1 MKLQVFIYQKW
12 RLFFLVRLP
21 ECCLLRASPVSLMQK
36 HPRELPASDKASWNR
51 IVFIY
56 VDIINTTGFI
66 DPFIPIIYHPLPAYP
81 C

>member
-1 MKLQVFIYQKW
+1 MIIFSRIMPSIISKLIFY
-12 RLFFLVRLP
+12 
-21 ECCLLRASPVSLMQK
+21 
-36 HPRELPASDKASWNR
+36 ELPVLDKASWNR

-66 DPFIPIIYHPLPAYP
+66 NPFIPIIYHPLPAYP